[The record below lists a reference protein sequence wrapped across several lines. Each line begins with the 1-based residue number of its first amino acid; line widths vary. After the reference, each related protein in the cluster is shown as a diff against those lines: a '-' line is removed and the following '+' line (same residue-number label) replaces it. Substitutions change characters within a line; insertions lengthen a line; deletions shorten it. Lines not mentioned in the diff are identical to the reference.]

1 MKKKNVVKKDVR
13 EKKTLRRSAI
23 RPVKPTIIKKVEP
36 VVVTKEAE
44 EGMLEATFENTTQ
57 NDPAPKKQRKNKPA
71 PVVEQENIIEEN
83 NQ

>member
-23 RPVKPTIIKKVEP
+23 KPVRPVATKKEDKKETVVPTEP
-36 VVVTKEAE
+36 FVIEKE
-44 EGMLEATFENTTQ
+44 Q
-57 NDPAPKKQRKNKPA
+57 PKKQKKNKPAPA

>member
-13 EKKTLRRSAI
+13 EKKTLHRSPI
-23 RPVKPTIIKKVEP
+23 RPIRRAVIKKVEP
-36 VVVTKEAE
+36 VVVTKAAE
-44 EGMLEATFENTTQ
+44 EGMLEATFEKTTQ
-57 NDPAPKKQRKNKPA
+57 NDHAPNKQKKNKPA